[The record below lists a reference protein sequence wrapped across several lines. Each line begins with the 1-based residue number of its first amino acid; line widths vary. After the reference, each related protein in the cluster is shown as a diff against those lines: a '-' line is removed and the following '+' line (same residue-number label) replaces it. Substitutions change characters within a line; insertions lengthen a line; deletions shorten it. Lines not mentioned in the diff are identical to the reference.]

1 MILGLAL
8 PKQSERIPHMSA
20 GPRFD
25 DGSDDNLLIAV
36 LKSVWW
42 AMKTAVRKKSDKL
55 LTSISS
61 GIRTS

>member
-1 MILGLAL
+1 
-8 PKQSERIPHMSA
+8 MSA

-42 AMKTAVRKKSDKL
+42 AMKTAARKIVFICRVNFVL
-55 LTSISS
+55 
-61 GIRTS
+61 IRVLFFYTELNRFHDSF